1 MKKWIALAVIAVLA
15 LLGWV
20 AAGPFMTINA
30 IRAAIQAQDAAAIAE
45 HVDFPAVRSS
55 LKAQVEDYLAR
66 RAGPDTQASLMGSI
80 ALRLASGASGGVVD
94 AAATPA
100 GLAVLLQG
108 RDFWHRLGDLR
119 EGGSPYTPPLP
130 RDPLEGAQYRFD
142 STSRFTATVRNAD
155 GDPVVFVLTRQG
167 LAWKVSDVRLPL

>member
-1 MKKWIALAVIAVLA
+1 MKKWIVLVLVAFLA
-15 LLGWV
+15 LVGWV

-30 IRAAIQAQDAAAIAE
+30 IRTAIQAQDAVAIAE

-55 LKAQVEDYLAR
+55 LKAQADDYIAR
-66 RAGPDTQASLMGSI
+66 RAGPDAQASLLGSL
-80 ALRLASGASGGVVD
+80 ALRLASGASAGLVD

-100 GLAVLLQG
+100 GLAVLLEG
-108 RDFWHRLGDLR
+108 RNVWQRLDGSRAGD
-119 EGGSPYTPPLP
+119 STYTPAPP
-130 RDPLEGAQYRFD
+130 RDPLEGAQYRFE

-155 GDPVVFVLTRQG
+155 GDPVVFVMTRKG

>member
-1 MKKWIALAVIAVLA
+1 MKKWIVLGVVAILALA
-15 LLGWV
+15 GWI

-30 IRAAIQAQDAAAIAE
+30 IRAAVQAQDAAAVAE

-55 LKAQVEDYLAR
+55 LKAQVEDYIAR
-66 RAGPDTQASLMGSI
+66 RAGPDAQASLFGSI
-80 ALRLASGASGGVVD
+80 ALRLASGASGGAVD

-100 GLAVLLQG
+100 GLAVLLEG
-108 RDFWHRLGDLR
+108 RNFWHRLD
-119 EGGSPYTPPLP
+119 GSRGSDPYAAAPP
-130 RDPLEGAQYRFD
+130 RDLLENAEYRFQ
-142 STSRFTATVRNAD
+142 SPSRFTATVRNAD